1 MKEGPNDQ
9 PRPPDSFVRF
19 ENLVKRV
26 LKVSKTELDARLA
39 AQRASK
45 ARQKTAD
52 S

>member
-1 MKEGPNDQ
+1 MKARTNEQ

-39 AQRASK
+39 AQRAK
-45 ARQKTAD
+45 NARQKTAD